1 MTKPR
6 KPTPKNWSMKW
17 IIVAIAIFVVGYTA
31 VNLFYRKKGPAYRPY
46 QDAQDRA
53 TTARLLAGGWH
64 KIPIETRRPMEK
76 PGFDGPTAAIS
87 HQIAGLGPDLESKF
101 AEKPRLLSSIDRV
114 TAPAGIARGATC
126 EVYFTATLSKLND
139 QVGDLAL
146 FQHDRELV
154 LIPSLE
160 ALPGKA
166 LLSRWNDS
174 TYYVSFSTANL
185 APGKYKVRI
194 VAMAPAATWTLEVR

>member
-1 MTKPR
+1 
-6 KPTPKNWSMKW
+6 MKW

-64 KIPIETRRPMEK
+64 KIQIETRRPMEK
-76 PGFDGPTAAIS
+76 PGFDGPAATIS
-87 HQIAGLGPDLESKF
+87 HEIAGLGPDLESKF

-114 TAPAGIARGATC
+114 SAPASVARGANC

-146 FQHDRELV
+146 FQHDHELV

-160 ALPGKA
+160 TLPGKA

-174 TYYVSFSTANL
+174 TYYVSFPTEAL

>member
-1 MTKPR
+1 MSTPR
-6 KPTPKNWSMKW
+6 KSPPKPWSMKW
-17 IIVAIAIFVVGYTA
+17 IILAILVFVVGYTA
-31 VNLFYRKKGPAYRPY
+31 VNFFYRKKGPAYRPY

-76 PGFDGPTAAIS
+76 PGFDGATAAIS

-101 AEKPRLLSSIDRV
+101 AEKPRLVSTIDRV
-114 TAPAGIARGATC
+114 TAPAVVARGSAC
-126 EVYFTATLSKLND
+126 EVYFTASISKLNA
-139 QVGDLAL
+139 QVGDLDL
-146 FQHDRELV
+146 YQHDRELV

-160 ALPGKA
+160 NLPGKA

-174 TYYVSFSTANL
+174 TYYISFSTADL
-185 APGKYKVRI
+185 APGKYTMRI
-194 VAMAPAATWTLEVR
+194 AAMAPAATWTFEIR

>member
-6 KPTPKNWSMKW
+6 KPTPKPWSMKW
-17 IIVAIAIFVVGYTA
+17 IIVAIVIFVVGYTA
-31 VNLFYRKKGPAYRPY
+31 VNFFYRKKGPAYRPY

-76 PGFDGPTAAIS
+76 PDLDGATATIS
-87 HQIAGLGPDLESKF
+87 HEIAGLGPDLEAKF

-114 TAPAGIARGATC
+114 TAPASVAHGATC
-126 EVYFTATLSKLND
+126 EVYFTATISKLNA

-146 FQHDRELV
+146 YQHDHELV
-154 LIPSLE
+154 LVPSIE
-160 ALPGKA
+160 NLPGKA

-185 APGKYKVRI
+185 APGKYTMRI
-194 VAMAPAATWTLEVR
+194 AAMAPAATWKFEVR

>member
-1 MTKPR
+1 MSTSR
-6 KPTPKNWSMKW
+6 KPPSKPWSMKW
-17 IIVAIAIFVVGYTA
+17 IIVAIMIFVVGYTA
-31 VNLFYRKKGPAYRPY
+31 VNFFYRKKGPAYRPY

-76 PGFDGPTAAIS
+76 PDFSGATAAIS
-87 HQIAGLGPDLESKF
+87 RHIMGLGPDLESKF
-101 AEKPRLLSSIDRV
+101 AEKPRLVSSIDRV
-114 TAPAGIARGATC
+114 TAPASVARGAPC
-126 EVYFTATLSKLND
+126 EIYFTATLSQLNA
-139 QVGDLAL
+139 QVGDLDL
-146 FQHDRELV
+146 YHHDRELV

-160 ALPGKA
+160 NLPGKA

-185 APGKYKVRI
+185 SPGKYTMRI